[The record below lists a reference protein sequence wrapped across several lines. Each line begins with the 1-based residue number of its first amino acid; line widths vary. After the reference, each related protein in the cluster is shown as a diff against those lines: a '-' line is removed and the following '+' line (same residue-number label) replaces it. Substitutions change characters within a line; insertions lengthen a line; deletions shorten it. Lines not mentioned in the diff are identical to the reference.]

1 MLHKL
6 RIQIN
11 KPPVEVF
18 QFLCNKDTY
27 EQQNGS
33 PVLLLE
39 KTTTGPLDVGTC
51 YREVVQMA
59 PFIKTQMLSEIT
71 RYEPYSVLE
80 EKWAGGGMKGILT
93 YFFDQV
99 GQGTE
104 LVQHVSVETHWLLRP
119 FNTIISRTYS
129 KAAQYRLEVIKTIL
143 ETGQSPDIQKIKWW
157 HFSRKGKR

>member
-6 RIQIN
+6 KIQID

-27 EQQNGS
+27 KQQNDS
-33 PVLLLE
+33 PVLSLE
-39 KTTTGPLDVGTC
+39 KTTTGPLGVGTR

-59 PFIKTQMLSEIT
+59 PFIKSQMLSEIT

-93 YFFDQV
+93 YFFHQI
-99 GQGTE
+99 GQGTD
-104 LVQHVSVETHWLLRP
+104 LVQHVNIETHCLLRP
-119 FNTIISRTYS
+119 FNAIISKMYS
-129 KAAQYRLEVIKTIL
+129 KAAQYRLEVLKMIL

-157 HFSRKGKR
+157 HFRKKGKR

>member
-6 RIQIN
+6 RIRID

-27 EQQNGS
+27 KQQNGS

-39 KTTTGPLDVGTC
+39 KTTTGPLEVGTR

-93 YFFDQV
+93 YFFHQLGD
-99 GQGTE
+99 GTE
-104 LVQHVSVETHWLLRP
+104 LVQHVSVETRWLLRP
-119 FNTIISRTYS
+119 FNTIISKTYS

-157 HFSRKGKR
+157 HFSKKGKR

>member
-1 MLHKL
+1 MLHEF

-27 EQQNGS
+27 KQQDGS

-39 KTTTGPLDVGTC
+39 KTTAGPLNVGTR

-59 PFIKTQMLSEIT
+59 PFVKSQILSEIT

-80 EKWAGGGMKGILT
+80 EKWSGSGLKGILT
-93 YFFDQV
+93 YFFHQV
-99 GQGTE
+99 DQGTE
-104 LVQHVSVETHWLLRP
+104 LVQHVNIETHWLLRP
-119 FNTIISRTYS
+119 FNTIISKTYS
-129 KAAQYRLEVIKTIL
+129 KAAQYRLGIIKTVL
-143 ETGQSPDIQKIKWW
+143 ETGQSPDVQKIKWW

>member
-1 MLHKL
+1 MLREF

-18 QFLCNKDTY
+18 QFLCSKDTY
-27 EQQNGS
+27 KQQDGS
-33 PVLLLE
+33 PVLLLQ
-39 KTTTGPLDVGTC
+39 KTTTGPLDVGTR

-59 PFIKTQMLSEIT
+59 PFVKSQILSEIT

-80 EKWAGGGMKGILT
+80 EKWAGNGMKGILT
-93 YFFDQV
+93 YFFHQI

-104 LVQHVSVETHWLLRP
+104 LIQHVIIETHWLLRP
-119 FNTIISRTYS
+119 FNTIISKTYS
-129 KAAQYRLEVIKTIL
+129 KAAQYRLEVIKMVL

-157 HFSRKGKR
+157 HFSKIGKR

>member
-27 EQQNGS
+27 KQQNGS

-119 FNTIISRTYS
+119 FNTIISKTYS

-157 HFSRKGKR
+157 HFSKKGKR

>member
-1 MLHKL
+1 MLHKF

-27 EQQNGS
+27 KQQNDS
-33 PVLLLE
+33 PVLSLK
-39 KTTTGPLDVGTC
+39 KTTTGPLGVGTR

-59 PFIKTQMLSEIT
+59 PFIKSQMLSEVT
-71 RYEPYSVLE
+71 RYEPHSVLE
-80 EKWAGGGMKGILT
+80 EKWAGGGMKGVLT
-93 YFFDQV
+93 YFFHPV
-99 GQGTE
+99 GQETE
-104 LVQHVSVETHWLLRP
+104 LVQHVSIETHWLLRP
-119 FNTIISRTYS
+119 FNAIISKTYS

-157 HFSRKGKR
+157 HFSKKGKR

>member
-1 MLHKL
+1 MLHEF

-11 KPPVEVF
+11 RAPIEVF

-27 EQQNGS
+27 EQQKDS
-33 PVLLLE
+33 PVLSLE
-39 KTTTGPLDVGTC
+39 KTTTGPLGVGTR
-51 YREVVQMA
+51 YSEVVQMA
-59 PFIKTQMLSEIT
+59 PLIKSQMLSEIT

-93 YFFDQV
+93 YSFRQV

-104 LVQHVSVETHWLLRP
+104 LVQHVNIETHWVLRP
-119 FNTIISRTYS
+119 FNAIISKSYS
-129 KAAQYRLEVIKTIL
+129 KAAQYRLEVLKMIL

-157 HFSRKGKR
+157 HFGKI

>member
-27 EQQNGS
+27 KQQNGS

-80 EKWAGGGMKGILT
+80 EKWARGGMKGILT